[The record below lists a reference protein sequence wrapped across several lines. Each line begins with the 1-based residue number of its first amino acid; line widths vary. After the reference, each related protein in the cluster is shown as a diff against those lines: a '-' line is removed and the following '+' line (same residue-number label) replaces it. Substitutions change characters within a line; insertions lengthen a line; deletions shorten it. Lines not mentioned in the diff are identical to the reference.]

1 MYRVLVIVL
10 LVIAL
15 YLLVTTKEPE
25 NLKEVK
31 ARYEILRKNIGK
43 YPKFAHLERPILIT
57 GFGKLFGEVGYNM
70 NKGHEIGLC
79 TDGTA
84 NDMFHVLIHEL
95 AHSTVKEYQ
104 HNAEFWANVDELRS
118 LCVELGIYEEIRQ
131 IKDFCGQTVK
141 D

>member
-1 MYRVLVIVL
+1 MYLLVL
-10 LVIAL
+10 LVVLAL

-31 ARYEILRKNIGK
+31 ARYEVLRKNIRK
-43 YPKFAHLERPILIT
+43 YDPKFAPIERPILIT
-57 GFGKLFGEVGYNM
+57 GFGKVFGEVGYNM
-70 NKGHEIGLC
+70 NKGYEIGLC

-104 HNAEFWANVDELRS
+104 HNAEFWANVNELRGI
-118 LCVELGIYEEIRQ
+118 CVDLGIYKEIEQR
-131 IKDFCGQTVK
+131 KDFCGQNIK

>member
-1 MYRVLVIVL
+1 MYVVLVLI
-10 LVIAL
+10 VIAL

-43 YPKFAHLERPILIT
+43 YDKKFAILERPILIT
-57 GFGKLFGEVGYNM
+57 GFGKRFGEVGYNM
-70 NKGHEIGLC
+70 NKGYEIGLC

-95 AHSTVKEYQ
+95 AHSTVKEYK
-104 HNAEFWANVDELRS
+104 HNPEFWANVGELRQV
-118 LCVELGIYEEIRQ
+118 CVDLGIYQEIKQ
-131 IKDFCGQTVK
+131 GKDFCGQTVK